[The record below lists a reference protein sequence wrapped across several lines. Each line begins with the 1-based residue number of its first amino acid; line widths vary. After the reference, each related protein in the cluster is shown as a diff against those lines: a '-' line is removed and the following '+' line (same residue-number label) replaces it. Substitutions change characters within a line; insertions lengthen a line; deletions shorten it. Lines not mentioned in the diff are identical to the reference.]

1 MPVSWNRQA
10 AAITTSASR
19 AFMPCE
25 VTMAGSTPPR
35 LSSLNSRSAMF
46 TTIWMWTQEWSDMSR
61 RSAFTCCMYHHAC
74 SRRSVLAASKRASSL
89 RLPRVGARIS
99 VSGRSTA
106 DTLPQGECRTPRRR
120 PRPADIGPARLR
132 HRPLQLPLP
141 VLHAGRRPALA
152 RPRGHPPLRGDR
164 ASGARAG
171 RDGRDRPP
179 PDRRRA
185 ARAARVPAAR
195 LDARRASRGSR
206 ICRSRR
212 TATCS
217 SATPPLSSRRASRA

>member
-19 AFMPCE
+19 TFMPWV
-25 VTMAGSTPPR
+25 VTIAGSTPPR
-35 LSSLNSRSAMF
+35 FSRRNSRSAMF

-74 SRRSVLAASKRASSL
+74 RRRSALAASKSASSL

-106 DTLPQGECRTPRRR
+106 DTLPQGERRTPRGR
-120 PRPADIGPARLR
+120 PWPADIGPARLG

-141 VLHAGRRPALA
+141 VLHARGRPALA
-152 RPRGHPPLRGDR
+152 RPRGDPALRGDR
-164 ASGARAG
+164 AVVRVLA
-171 RDGRDRPP
+171 RDGRDRPSP
-179 PDRRRA
+179 HRRRA
-185 ARAARVPAAR
+185 ARAAGVPAAR
-195 LDARRASRGSR
+195 VDALARGWHRGSLAHHERLSARARRRPRSWRRGSR
-206 ICRSRR
+206 
-212 TATCS
+212 A
-217 SATPPLSSRRASRA
+217 